1 MLWVSPFFVILH
13 AGRLATLFLYFVFV
27 ILSLHCFSFTLSTFG
42 ARVGIVV
49 YAGEMVEIQLGVV
62 LGSGKL
68 AVAEQL
74 LHSADVAGVLQ
85 QMAGVAVAQH
95 MGAEVSAAMVGGEL
109 L

>member
-1 MLWVSPFFVILH
+1 M
-13 AGRLATLFLYFVFV
+13 G
-27 ILSLHCFSFTLSTFG
+27 G
-42 ARVGIVV
+42 
-49 YAGEMVEIQLGVV
+49 
-62 LGSGKL
+62 GKL

-85 QMAGVAVAQH
+85 QVAGVAVAQH